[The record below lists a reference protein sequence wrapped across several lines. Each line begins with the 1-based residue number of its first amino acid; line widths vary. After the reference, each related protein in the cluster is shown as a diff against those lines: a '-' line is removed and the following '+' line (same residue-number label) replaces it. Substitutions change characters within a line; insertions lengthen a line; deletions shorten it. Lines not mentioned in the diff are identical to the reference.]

1 MQEFYDEELQNGL
14 EGYTLASLELTSAP
28 LAETRPRIWWL
39 GSCDADFE
47 AATWK
52 KAVEQIQEAATRI
65 PRQSLFPLFEASKGV
80 GGAPASD
87 NAAQQYDLE
96 AKYSQIFAEQMHK
109 AIRAKKIPENA
120 KPKPREER
128 PSAVQ
133 PNLQKQAPG
142 CKAIA
147 DVVELI
153 LTYQYDHDDM
163 AGAPGDKVNMVAD
176 ISQSSERCKI
186 SVNGVWGTLTTSS
199 RLFDFIGGK
208 FLDAQMHL
216 RLLGLDPDK
225 LNLTALKE
233 KETQSINILNV
244 S

>member
-65 PRQSLFPLFEASKGV
+65 PRQSLFPLFEASNGV

-96 AKYSQIFAEQMHK
+96 AKCSQIFAEQMHK

-176 ISQSSERCKI
+176 ISQQRALQDICQRC
-186 SVNGVWGTLTTSS
+186 
-199 RLFDFIGGK
+199 
-208 FLDAQMHL
+208 
-216 RLLGLDPDK
+216 LGYVDHQ
-225 LNLTALKE
+225 LTA
-233 KETQSINILNV
+233 V
-244 S
+244 